1 VDELQL
7 SVTVPPIPCGTFRG
21 WVAERGRLP
30 AFARAAM
37 PGTYLSFVSP
47 GQVRAGDP
55 VATVHHPAH
64 GTTVPQVF
72 RAIALGP
79 DLLLSIL
86 AAEELQEG
94 PKKWPELEGP

>member
-1 VDELQL
+1 
-7 SVTVPPIPCGTFRG
+7 
-21 WVAERGRLP
+21 
-30 AFARAAM
+30 M

-94 PKKWPELEGP
+94 PKKWPELEGPSRRVEQSQPRWVARESRNAQA